1 MLLQAIAD
9 AVEVAAQA
17 KLAIPRALQAVADA
31 KLALARAE
39 HDALLSVVLARE
51 AEAGLLRALR
61 HEFGALPSPKTVL
74 TLATARYTQ
83 DSVRI

>member
-1 MLLQAIAD
+1 MFLQSIAD
-9 AVEVAAQA
+9 AVENAAQA
-17 KLAIPRALQAVADA
+17 KLAIPLALQAVADA

-39 HDALLSVVLARE
+39 HEALLTVVLARE
-51 AEAGLLRALR
+51 AEASLLRTLR
-61 HEFGALPSPKTVL
+61 HEFGPLPSAKTVL